1 MTTIT
6 SLFLYSDSSAE
17 VTIKEE
23 TGESTTLKLSP
34 EKFKDMSLDQR
45 FEAVKERANRY
56 ISCVEGVNIPFV
68 LIDKTVE
75 NEVVSDLP
83 FKE

>member
-1 MTTIT
+1 MSTLIT
-6 SLFLYSDSSAE
+6 SLFLYTDNSAE

-23 TGESTTLKLSP
+23 SGESTTLKLSP
-34 EKFKDMSLDQR
+34 DKFKDMTLDQR
-45 FEAVKERANRY
+45 FEAVKERAERY

-68 LIDKTVE
+68 LK
-75 NEVVSDLP
+75 EVDSDLR